1 MPEKF
6 DIIKAAEH
14 IWWAGS
20 DKYHIYAILDSARDE
35 AILAQITLSGVENRC
50 LFEGQKGFD
59 LAEVAP
65 YVVPLK
71 KNASFTDWLLGSG
84 WAKSWGI
91 FLRSDGSLKQMQR
104 HFRYFTK
111 VYDDELQPVY
121 FRFYDPRV
129 FRVYLPTCNEEEL
142 DAIFGPCWQLYA
154 ESEDGSSLIEY
165 SLDKDG
171 KLETRMHKNAG

>member
-1 MPEKF
+1 MAEKF
-6 DIIKAAEH
+6 DIIKAAKQ

-20 DKYHIYAILDSARDE
+20 DKYNIYAILDSARDE
-35 AILAQITLSGVENRC
+35 AILGQIMLSGVENRC

-71 KNASFTDWLLGSG
+71 KDAPFTNWVLGSG
-84 WAKSWGI
+84 WGKSWGI
-91 FLRSDGSLKQMQR
+91 FLRSDASLKHMQK

-111 VYDDELQPVY
+111 VYDDEMRPVY

-142 DAIFGPCWQLYA
+142 DTIFGPCWA
-154 ESEDGSSLIEY
+154 IFSESEDGSSLIEY
-165 SLDKDG
+165 TLDKNG
-171 KLETRMHKNAG
+171 KLDTKMHKNA